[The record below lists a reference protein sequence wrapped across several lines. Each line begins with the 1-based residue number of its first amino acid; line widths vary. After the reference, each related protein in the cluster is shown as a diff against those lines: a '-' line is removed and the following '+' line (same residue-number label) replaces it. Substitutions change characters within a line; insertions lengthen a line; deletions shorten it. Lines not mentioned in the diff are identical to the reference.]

1 MANAPAREVERL
13 YGLDLD
19 EFIPARD
26 ATARRLR
33 EDGRKDAA
41 AAVKA
46 LRKPS
51 NAAWI
56 VNRLSVQH
64 PGVVSRL
71 LETGQAL
78 RAEQLEGGGAKLR
91 DAIAAE
97 RTALDRAMR
106 NAEEI
111 ATHAGLA
118 SAATLDRVR
127 ETLHLAAL
135 DPAIAAEVEHGVL
148 VREGRASG
156 LLGSGEYVPRGA
168 PPAPKQ
174 TPAAKPKA
182 AAKAAS
188 ASPARS
194 DRAAERRA
202 AAQAKRVQAAEGK
215 AEAAGKELADAEREL
230 KRAQQRAERA
240 REKAE
245 AALAALE
252 AARSATA

>member
-1 MANAPAREVERL
+1 MADAPAREVERL

-19 EFIPARD
+19 EFITARD
-26 ATARRLR
+26 ATARRLK

-56 VNRLSVQH
+56 VNRLSSQH

-71 LETGQAL
+71 LEAGHAL
-78 RAEQLEGGGAKLR
+78 RDVQMRGGGEKLR
-91 DAIAAE
+91 EAIAGE

-118 SAATLDRVR
+118 SGSTLDRVR

-135 DPAIAAEVEHGVL
+135 DPAVARDVEHGVL

-168 PPAPKQ
+168 PPPE
-174 TPAAKPKA
+174 AKKVVL
-182 AAKAAS
+182 AKAKGA
-188 ASPARS
+188 PAR
-194 DRAAERRA
+194 DPAAERRA
-202 AAQAKRVQAAEGK
+202 AAREKRIQAADQK
-215 AEAAGKELADAEREL
+215 TAAAGKELADAEREL
-230 KRAQQRAERA
+230 KRAEQRVVRA
-240 REKAE
+240 RSRAE
-245 AALAALE
+245 AAKAAAE
-252 AARSATA
+252 SARA